1 MKIQFLIMLLI
12 ASIASYS
19 QADSTKIFID
29 STANKKI
36 LYEGTVITI
45 KLLDKISSEESK
57 KGEMVEFE
65 VSEPVIIGDRVFIAK
80 GAKVFGQITEAEKR
94 KGLGK
99 AGKLS
104 FSVNYLQLPSGKNV
118 SLTSE
123 VSGKGKAKVGPAIAE
138 AVLLTPLFL
147 LKKGKKIKFDKGD
160 IFKVFVEKDTEL

>member
-1 MKIQFLIMLLI
+1 MLSLLLTLS
-12 ASIASYS
+12 AATYS
-19 QADSTKIFID
+19 QVDSTKTITD
-29 STANKKI
+29 SSASKKI
-36 LYEGTVITI
+36 LYEGTIVTI
-45 KLLDKISSEESK
+45 KLLEKISSEDSK
-57 KGEMVEFE
+57 KGEMVQFE
-65 VSEPVIIGDRVFIAK
+65 VSEPVIVGDRVYVAT

-104 FSVNYLQLPSGKNV
+104 FSVQYLQLPSGKNV

-123 VSGKGKAKVGPAIAE
+123 VGGKGDTKVGTAVAE

-147 LKKGKKIKFDKGD
+147 LKKGKKIEFDKGH